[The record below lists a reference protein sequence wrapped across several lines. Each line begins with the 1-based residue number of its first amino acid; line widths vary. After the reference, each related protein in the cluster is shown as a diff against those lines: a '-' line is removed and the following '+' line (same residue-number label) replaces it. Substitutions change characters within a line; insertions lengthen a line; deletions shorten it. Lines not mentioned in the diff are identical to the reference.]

1 MSDVGADKIRE
12 YLELQVDLT
21 KKDFSKIM
29 EEFLNLYHERMGI
42 LELVL
47 RSECDRI
54 LCSNKEKMVKYLVGE
69 IKNKINFKKYSVD
82 DIYHSVSEFVK
93 SERELLES
101 YRNDT
106 QSILDIIDAMD
117 EINNAI

>member
-12 YLELQVDLT
+12 YLELQVGLT

-54 LCSNKEKMVKYLVGE
+54 LCSNKEKMVRFLVEE
-69 IKNKINFKKYSVD
+69 IKNKVNFKKYSVD
-82 DIYHSVSEFVK
+82 KIYHNISEYAK

-101 YRNDT
+101 YRND
-106 QSILDIIDAMD
+106 IENVLAVIDAMD